1 MNFPIAPVFGCKQ
14 LFLVRPLTQAASII
28 EVGMQSKHY
37 IIDNDHC
44 MCCGNVVEGKID
56 LFTNIAVGRWLHLWE
71 RVTRRNP
78 KKVIA
83 QGAIAKSG
91 CLT

>member
-1 MNFPIAPVFGCKQ
+1 MTSSLDLEIPAKCKNVDRLMNFPIAPVFGCKQ

-56 LFTNIAVGRWLHLWE
+56 LFTNIAVGRWLHL
-71 RVTRRNP
+71 
-78 KKVIA
+78 
-83 QGAIAKSG
+83 
-91 CLT
+91 